1 MSVKEVASDKK
12 QMILQ
17 SQPFVNRN
25 RWGKWAVSEKFRE
38 NYNSCFEDERQLVF
52 KNIKSSARSVQAR
65 LEGRKHEYKNVARS
79 L

>member
-1 MSVKEVASDKK
+1 MSVKEVAADKK

-17 SQPFVNRN
+17 SQPFVNQDHQ
-25 RWGKWAVSEKFRE
+25 GKWAVSQEFRE

-52 KNIKSSARSVQAR
+52 KNIRSSARGVQAW
-65 LEGRKHEYKNVARS
+65 LEGRKHEYTNVARG